1 MQAAGY
7 VLVGGNSSR
16 MGRNKA
22 FLPGQFRYVLDD
34 VAETVKAATG
44 NVTLIGNPSLYHEL
58 SYPCIP
64 DFRPGMGPLSGLEAA
79 LVSSGSDLNLILACD
94 MPAIDPAHLR
104 SLLEQ
109 ARVSKAACAATKDVA
124 ERVHPLCAVYKKEC
138 LPVIQCRLEEK
149 RLSLKG
155 LLEEVATE
163 YICLPSAIENI
174 NTPQD
179 WTRWDSKQRKQA
191 HGRWQLLT

>member
-34 VAETVKAATG
+34 IADSVKAAAG
-44 NVTLIGNPSLYHEL
+44 NVTLIGDPSCYHDL
-58 SYPCIP
+58 GYPCIP
-64 DFRPGMGPLSGLEAA
+64 DLRRGLGPLSGLEAA
-79 LVSSGSDLNLILACD
+79 LVSSHNDLNLILACD
-94 MPAIDPAHLR
+94 IPAIDVAHLR

-109 ARVSKAACAATKDVA
+109 ALVSKASCVATRDVT

-138 LPVIQCRLEEK
+138 LPVIQCRLDQK
-149 RLSLKG
+149 RLSLTG
-155 LLEEVATE
+155 LLDEVTTE
-163 YICLPSAIENI
+163 YVCVEWVVENI
-174 NTPQD
+174 NTPEE
-179 WTRWDSKQRKQA
+179 WTRWISKQHA
-191 HGRWQLLT
+191 DERWQTLT